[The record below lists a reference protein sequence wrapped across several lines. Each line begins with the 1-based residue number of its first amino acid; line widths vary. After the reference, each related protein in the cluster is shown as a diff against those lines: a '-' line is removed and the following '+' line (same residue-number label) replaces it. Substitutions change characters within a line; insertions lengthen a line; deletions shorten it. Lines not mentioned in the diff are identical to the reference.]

1 MSHEN
6 STLEDSLLNPQ
17 SYAPPSKYTLSHV
30 LLWKLVHSSNAPY
43 SAYYVHWKY
52 HWVWIFQNSVL

>member
-30 LLWKLVHSSNAPY
+30 LL
-43 SAYYVHWKY
+43 
-52 HWVWIFQNSVL
+52 